1 MFKLRLICTAMA
13 LLAFCL
19 HVNVYIV
26 LICIIAGAL
35 PMFSAREC
43 VPDNIKKYCPRAI
56 FSSTPPREQGV
67 YGYYGHIAPVTSKY
81 EEIYPYSAMN
91 MGSVKIHTSLI
102 IMRESLIH

>member
-1 MFKLRLICTAMA
+1 MSTLCLFA
-13 LLAFCL
+13 LLQEHYQCFLREDVCL
-19 HVNVYIV
+19 
-26 LICIIAGAL
+26 II
-35 PMFSAREC
+35 SRNT
-43 VPDNIKKYCPRAI
+43 VPRAI

-67 YGYYGHIAPVTSKY
+67 YGYYGHMIIALPIAPVASKY

>member
-1 MFKLRLICTAMA
+1 MSTLCLFASLQEHYQCFLREDVCLIISRNT
-13 LLAFCL
+13 
-19 HVNVYIV
+19 V
-26 LICIIAGAL
+26 
-35 PMFSAREC
+35 
-43 VPDNIKKYCPRAI
+43 PRAI

-67 YGYYGHIAPVTSKY
+67 YGYYGHIAPVASKY